1 MELQYA
7 LFNMGPMEMILAF
20 GAILLL
26 FGGKK
31 IPELMRGI
39 GQGVREFNSA
49 KANIKQEI
57 ETGMKDKPATTV
69 TTTETT
75 GTPTFNNTTT
85 TTVEEKK
92 TV

>member
-57 ETGMKDKPATTV
+57 ETGMKDKPISNTT

-75 GTPTFNNTTT
+75 VTT
-85 TTVEEKK
+85 EEKK